1 MGGAVG
7 LKGTDGRKTL
17 REAMGRGAKS
27 VSPERGLRFLEEVQ
41 RQDKRIEFLI
51 APGSMGANVASQLKL
66 QHESIGRS
74 GRTTTSEDSARIARL
89 KKRKRADVIGFCGG
103 GGEARD
109 RFAGRGWGPSPP
121 SVPARV
127 ECSSCVFV
135 LHTFRPAAAT
145 VPVLSRA

>member
-89 KKRKRADVIGFCGG
+89 MKRQRADLIVFFGGEGTDRGSRAGARGAFPARGSPTGGRIGF
-103 GGEARD
+103 
-109 RFAGRGWGPSPP
+109 
-121 SVPARV
+121 
-127 ECSSCVFV
+127 FV
-135 LHTFRPAAAT
+135 LF
-145 VPVLSRA
+145 L